1 MVPGVTAQIGVT
13 IPPLFRSHTEQ
24 RHIQDI
30 DLAGMDKGDLSDGE
44 FRRDEVF
51 FDRVRVDVVIDL
63 RQVPPY
69 RPDSEQPQWRPW
81 LLSTFEASSQNCSS
95 RLDF

>member
-51 FDRVRVDVVIDL
+51 FDRVSADAVIDL
-63 RQVPPY
+63 HQVPPY
-69 RPDSEQPQWRPW
+69 RSSLGRPPM
-81 LLSTFEASSQNCSS
+81 TAVSSIH
-95 RLDF
+95 L